1 MRGRRQIAPSPAL
14 CPEGVSVAT
23 RTGLDAFPAP
33 RGTLWVGPASIHSIG
48 LRASTVLCT
57 LRTPCCHLPPLLAR
71 LVRHTRTGMIGL
83 PDASKNFRASLV
95 ALTTCCVA
103 RMGLRLRVS
112 DHRSPGR
119 GTGVA
124 FRHEHTLGRIRQIQR
139 FRSSI
144 PFRAGELSPYLS
156 SSLPFCVRFNQRL
169 RRNRLIRW
177 LQHSI
182 PGLWLAATRAGFHPL
197 VLKPFPVRTSIPLF
211 GSMPILYQ
219 LERRCDLAGRTA
231 IQTSIVS

>member
-1 MRGRRQIAPSPAL
+1 MPSL
-14 CPEGVSVAT
+14 H
-23 RTGLDAFPAP
+23 RHY
-33 RGTLWVGPASIHSIG
+33 PASIHSIG
-48 LRASTVLCT
+48 LRASTVLCI

-71 LVRHTRTGMIGL
+71 LVGHTRTGMIGL
-83 PDASKNFRASLV
+83 HDASKNFRASLV

-124 FRHEHTLGRIRQIQR
+124 FRHEHTLGRIRQKQR

-182 PGLWLAATRAGFHPL
+182 RGLWLEATPAGFAPARPQTISSPHVHPI
-197 VLKPFPVRTSIPLF
+197 VLFEFYNMTIFREPLN
-211 GSMPILYQ
+211 PL
-219 LERRCDLAGRTA
+219 
-231 IQTSIVS
+231 